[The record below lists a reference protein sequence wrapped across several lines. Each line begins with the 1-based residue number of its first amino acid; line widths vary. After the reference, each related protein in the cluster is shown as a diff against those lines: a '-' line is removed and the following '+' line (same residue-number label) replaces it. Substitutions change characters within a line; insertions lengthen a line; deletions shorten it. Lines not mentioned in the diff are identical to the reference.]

1 MGIDVMGRNSDT
13 QTAGVSNDPY
23 KDAGNVIVEGKTLN
37 GKTLNKSKAWWY
49 SYNSIYKTYPEWGKK
64 ENQATYE
71 LFINH
76 AELNSFSLNE
86 GQIHNFMMN
95 FGLDPSNF
103 KPAGSGSSGS
113 GKSFAQRQNDIQSLL
128 LRIQNQAS
136 ILGIPKNNDAFLY
149 IAKVAEKQSWSEEQ
163 LTKSV
168 VDLADWK
175 TLNQGTLLQSV
186 DTFTQLGRNYFVNVD
201 KKTARDWA
209 DKIASGSMSAESV
222 EKLLQQ
228 QSKLAN
234 PWLADTIDQG
244 ISPSDLLSSSR
255 AAIAKSLGI
264 QVGEIDFTD
273 SKWMNM
279 VTSKDDKGVTSL
291 ADQNTIRLNVRKDE
305 RWAKSDEAKELT
317 GNMGNM
323 LAKIFG
329 MSSY

>member
-1 MGIDVMGRNSDT
+1 MSDT
-13 QTAGVSNDPY
+13 QTPGFVYDQYA
-23 KDAGNVIVEGKTLN
+23 DAGNVLVEGKTLN
-37 GKTLNKSKAWWY
+37 GKIITKSKAWWLR
-49 SYNSIYKTYPEWGKK
+49 YNGVYKTYPAWGKK
-64 ENQATYE
+64 ENQTNYE
-71 LFINH
+71 LFINYS
-76 AELNSFSLNE
+76 ELNNFNLNE

-103 KPAGSGSSGS
+103 KPAGSGSGGS

-209 DKIASGSMSAESV
+209 DKIAGGSMSAESV

-244 ISPSDLLSSSR
+244 INPSDLLSSSR
-255 AAIAKSLGI
+255 SAIAKSLGI
-264 QVGEIDFTD
+264 QVGEIDFSD
-273 SKWMNM
+273 SKWMEM
-279 VTSKDDKGVTSL
+279 VTTKDEKGVTKL
-291 ADQNTIRLNVRKDE
+291 ADQDTIRLNVRKDE
-305 RWAKSDEAKELT
+305 LWANSDEAKTLT
-317 GNMGNM
+317 NNIGNM
-323 LAKIFG
+323 LANVFG
-329 MSSY
+329 MSAF